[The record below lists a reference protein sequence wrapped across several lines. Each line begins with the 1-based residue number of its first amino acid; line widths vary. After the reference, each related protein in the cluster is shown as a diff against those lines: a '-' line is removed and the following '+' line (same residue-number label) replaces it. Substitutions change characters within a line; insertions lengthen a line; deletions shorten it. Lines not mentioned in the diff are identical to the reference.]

1 MLKKRLA
8 AAALAA
14 AVLSGGCQG
23 EPAGRKVPTVTL
35 TLANNLSSGS
45 CTSRAIDWFAAQV
58 EKRSDGRIQIEV
70 YHDGV
75 LGDSPSCLEQL
86 RYGGID
92 MVKTDEPTMSNYVSD
107 YYAFAMPYIY
117 RDTEHFRQVH
127 REAVGM
133 ELLRGETMAE
143 QHMYG
148 LTYYDGGARGF
159 YSKKPIHSPEDMEGM
174 LVRVQNS
181 RLMMDMVEAL
191 GASPVALDY
200 GEIPGELQKGG
211 VTAAENSIVN
221 YVQDGYD
228 EIAPYF
234 VEDNHTR
241 NADVLVMSTV
251 IRSKLSPEDLEM
263 IDQTALES
271 WEYQKKLWDQAE
283 KTAREELKLHQA
295 VIYQPNEEEMEA
307 FRRACEEVWSDYEG
321 GAYLDLIDRIVAE
334 GRMQTSGRENEEEGE
349 IYGRE

>member
-1 MLKKRLA
+1 
-8 AAALAA
+8 
-14 AVLSGGCQG
+14 
-23 EPAGRKVPTVTL
+23 
-35 TLANNLSSGS
+35 
-45 CTSRAIDWFAAQV
+45 
-58 EKRSDGRIQIEV
+58 
-70 YHDGV
+70 
-75 LGDSPSCLEQL
+75 
-86 RYGGID
+86 
-92 MVKTDEPTMSNYVSD
+92 MSNYVSD
-107 YYAFAMPYIY
+107 YYAFAMPYLY

-127 REAVGM
+127 RGAVGM
-133 ELLRGETMAE
+133 ELLRGEAMAE

-159 YSKKPIHSPEDMEGM
+159 YSKKPIHSPKDMTGM

-200 GEIPGELQKGG
+200 GELQGELQKGG
-211 VTAAENSIVN
+211 ITAAENSIVN

-263 IDQTALES
+263 IDQAALES
-271 WEYQKKLWDQAE
+271 LEYQKELWDEAE
-283 KTAREELKLHQA
+283 SAARKELELHQA
-295 VIYQPNEEEMEA
+295 VVYQPDENELEE
-307 FRRACEEVWSDYEG
+307 FRRACEEVWSDYDG

-334 GRMQTSGRENEEEGE
+334 GRMQTSGREKEKGE
-349 IYGRE
+349 AYGRE

>member
-1 MLKKRLA
+1 MLKKKLA

-133 ELLRGETMAE
+133 ELLRGEAMAE

-191 GASPVALDY
+191 GASPV
-200 GEIPGELQKGG
+200 
-211 VTAAENSIVN
+211 
-221 YVQDGYD
+221 
-228 EIAPYF
+228 
-234 VEDNHTR
+234 
-241 NADVLVMSTV
+241 
-251 IRSKLSPEDLEM
+251 
-263 IDQTALES
+263 ALES

-334 GRMQTSGRENEEEGE
+334 GRMQTSGREKEEEGE

>member
-35 TLANNLSSGS
+35 TLANNLSSDS

-133 ELLRGETMAE
+133 ELLRGEAMAE

-200 GEIPGELQKGG
+200 GEIPGEL
-211 VTAAENSIVN
+211 
-221 YVQDGYD
+221 
-228 EIAPYF
+228 
-234 VEDNHTR
+234 
-241 NADVLVMSTV
+241 
-251 IRSKLSPEDLEM
+251 
-263 IDQTALES
+263 
-271 WEYQKKLWDQAE
+271 
-283 KTAREELKLHQA
+283 HQA

-334 GRMQTSGRENEEEGE
+334 GRMQTSGREKEEEGE
-349 IYGRE
+349 IYGRESGTNDTASQAPCPLQGNSSEKV